1 MLLKKQSTKKLFIKA
16 RNTVEKNKNA
26 KKLFIRTQKPYKKH
40 SLVSEREGEGIM
52 RDTHI
57 FLRKQAGAVLLLV
70 LTLSF
75 VSCQSSEENTYL
87 EYGQVKWGMMPEEV
101 LELLEVSSE
110 NIVTQDVAENVEYYL
125 LENIEFGG
133 EKTSQLALNFMDT
146 AGAVGLVEIYAYYP
160 ENTDMEKVK
169 KEMKRIYGDSI
180 PEVYEYGRSSIS
192 PEQIQEDVIKESE
205 TVKVWGGP
213 KLSQVL
219 EEEAFSQYRELRF
232 PSPMEMQ
239 EETWERFREN
249 ARLVTGEWV
258 NLPGEGGKAVH
269 FDGYNLA
276 VYKKVADGKGE

>member
-1 MLLKKQSTKKLFIKA
+1 
-16 RNTVEKNKNA
+16 
-26 KKLFIRTQKPYKKH
+26 
-40 SLVSEREGEGIM
+40 M

-232 PSPMEMQ
+232 PSLMEMQ

-249 ARLVTGEWV
+249 ARLVTGEGV

>member
-40 SLVSEREGEGIM
+40 SLVSEREGEVIM

-146 AGAVGLVEIYAYYP
+146 AGAVELVEIYASIQ
-160 ENTDMEKVK
+160 KIRIWK
-169 KEMKRIYGDSI
+169 K
-180 PEVYEYGRSSIS
+180 
-192 PEQIQEDVIKESE
+192 
-205 TVKVWGGP
+205 
-213 KLSQVL
+213 
-219 EEEAFSQYRELRF
+219 
-232 PSPMEMQ
+232 
-239 EETWERFREN
+239 
-249 ARLVTGEWV
+249 
-258 NLPGEGGKAVH
+258 
-269 FDGYNLA
+269 
-276 VYKKVADGKGE
+276 